1 MGLHVPISA
10 PISTRCAYRPGQGA
24 GIVHLLTHADRAIV
38 ANPKPTRRTFNR
50 PIPRAAIL
58 AAVLIALPC
67 SICSGQQENASW
79 QGALR
84 DAAGNAGA
92 SAIVTLENANHH
104 WAAATDTSGT
114 FRFTNLAPGSYSV
127 SVRQGEL
134 VARSQTNLD
143 VPAGARLEASLRLT
157 AAGTVELLIAVG
169 PSATGGEHLSSKSV
183 SGLPLNKRD
192 FSQLLLLASGTQT
205 DTNGAANFTQ
215 QFAVNGQRGT
225 AAVFAMDGVDSTDPE
240 MGGATFSNFNVDAIE
255 ALQAS
260 SGVLN
265 AEIGH
270 GAGSFTDIITKS
282 GTDRVHGAIF
292 EFVRNAAFDARNFFD
307 RRSVANPGRLP
318 PFQRNEFGL
327 TNGGPVLLPGL
338 YDGRG
343 KTYYFGQ
350 YQGFRQVL
358 GTTQVFA
365 VPTPGE
371 RRGLDTTAFPG
382 DTLVVPVN
390 PQIAAILAR
399 YPLPND
405 SQGPYGARTYA
416 TSSKVTT
423 VTDQF
428 SARIDHRISDKAQL
442 FGRFNLNNVTGP
454 TTNPDQ
460 TAIDPSFAIRFLDR
474 QRNLGLTYTR
484 TVSPHLILET
494 SLGYIR
500 STPQFPPSNH
510 TEPALTFGDGL
521 YAAFNAPGGTI
532 TGAWGN
538 LYQGR
543 QNVTY
548 IRGSHTFKAG
558 FEARWNRDTT
568 VFGLSPNGQYTFGG
582 GAAYSPVPILSKS
595 GRHSIQ
601 PGDPLPDSL
610 TGFLTATPFSY
621 TIAVSP
627 PEFPQGDHLGWT
639 GVWREAY
646 GAYFQDTWKASAR
659 LTVNYGLR
667 YEVSTPIHEPADRT
681 SGPEFFKTPAGAVAQ
696 KLLVNLQPA
705 YPMDWN
711 GWGPR
716 LALDYQ
722 ASKRLV
728 LHAGGSIMTIL
739 PNLFQ
744 DNFLTAGTPFV
755 FLPYLS
761 AKPGAPVPFEHSIQQ
776 FNLPTVYTPGGQAI
790 FATGRSTDVPPNTEM
805 DVQRFERDLAA
816 ATPGHQI
823 LPLTEFGND
832 RGFHN
837 GSIATYTAG
846 FDRDLGDLKWSASY
860 VATVGSALSG
870 LSHPNS
876 YGGADPAFAPYTNF
890 DAAGRVVGGFGSE
903 SILSNRSHSTFHS
916 LQTSVQ
922 KTSTRAGLG
931 FQASYTLSKSLDD
944 ASAVFGSLPG
954 SSSGTVQQSS
964 PQDPRNVRA
973 EKGPSTF
980 DVRHVVTFNFV
991 EELPFDRWWRPNR
1004 LTSGWQLFGLATVT
1018 SGLPFTIYSGIQ
1030 QTGAGS
1036 TGADRPDQMSQPD
1049 LSTSRIVREDYF
1061 GLGAANASFFS
1072 IPIDL
1077 PGGTGPN
1084 HGRFGTL
1091 GRNTFRGP
1099 DLSHRGCVADQ
1110 RDAAAAGSR
1119 QAAVSSGDFQR
1130 LQPGQLWP
1138 SGQRR
1143 ARPGFRPHQPHR
1155 RALTTN
1161 SVFSKASVLTGWSYF
1176 EPLSTSATLGSAVG
1190 SFVCPLRPE
1199 LNRGRVERP
1208 MPA

>member
-1 MGLHVPISA
+1 M
-10 PISTRCAYRPGQGA
+10 
-24 GIVHLLTHADRAIV
+24 
-38 ANPKPTRRTFNR
+38 RRKFAQSV
-50 PIPRAAIL
+50 PRAAIF
-58 AAVLIALPC
+58 AAVWIAAAFSAC
-67 SICSGQQENASW
+67 SAQPETASW
-79 QGALR
+79 QSTLR
-84 DAAGNAGA
+84 DASGNPVAG
-92 SAIVTLENANHH
+92 AIVTLENAQQQRT
-104 WAAATDTSGT
+104 AATDASGT
-114 FRFTNLAPGSYSV
+114 FRFTSLAPGSYSV
-127 SVRQGEL
+127 SVRQGER
-134 VARSQTNLD
+134 VAHFQTNLD
-143 VPAGARLEASLRLT
+143 VSAGARLEASLRLT
-157 AAGTVELLIAVG
+157 ATGGVELLTAIGVQG
-169 PSATGGEHLSSKSV
+169 PSATGGEQLSSRSV
-183 SGLPLNKRD
+183 SSLPLNKRD

-225 AAVFAMDGVDSTDPE
+225 AAVFAMDGIDSTDPE

-255 ALQAS
+255 EIRSS

-270 GAGSFTDIITKS
+270 GAGSFTDIVTKS
-282 GTDRVHGAIF
+282 GTDHVHGAVF
-292 EFVRNAAFDARNFFD
+292 EFLRNAAFDARNFFD

-318 PFQRNEFGL
+318 PFQRNEFGF
-327 TNGGPVLLPGL
+327 TNGGPVFLPGL

-350 YQGFRQVL
+350 YQGFRQNL
-358 GTTQVFA
+358 GTTQVFP
-365 VPTPGE
+365 VPTPAE
-371 RRGLDTTAFPG
+371 RRGLDSTAFPG
-382 DTLVVPVN
+382 DTLMVPVN
-390 PQIAAILAR
+390 PQIAAVLSR

-428 SARIDHRISDKAQL
+428 SVRIDHRISDKAQL

-460 TAIDPSFAIRFLDR
+460 TAIDPSFAIPFLDR
-474 QRNLGLTYTR
+474 QRNIGITYTR

-494 SLGYIR
+494 SIGYIR
-500 STPQFPPSNH
+500 STPLFPPSNH
-510 TEPALTFGDGL
+510 TEPAILFGDGS
-521 YAAFNAPGGTI
+521 YEPFNAPGGTI
-532 TGAWGN
+532 TGTFGN

-548 IRGSHTFKAG
+548 VRGSHAFKAG

-582 GAAYSPVPILSKS
+582 GPAYSPIPIVSLS

-627 PEFPQGDHLGWT
+627 SIFPQGDHLGWT
-639 GVWREAY
+639 GVQREAY
-646 GAYFQDTWKASAR
+646 GTYFQDTWKASAR

-681 SGPEFFKTPAGAVAQ
+681 SGPAFFKTSGGAVEQ
-696 KLLVNLQPA
+696 KFLVNLKPT

-722 ASKRLV
+722 ASKHLA
-728 LHAGGSIMTIL
+728 LHAAGSITTIL

-744 DNFLTAGTPFV
+744 DDFLTAGTPFV
-755 FLPYLS
+755 VLPYTS
-761 AKPGAPVPFEHSIQQ
+761 AKPGAPVPFVDSILQ
-776 FNLPTVYTPGGQAI
+776 FNLPTAYTPGGQAI

-805 DVQRFERDLAA
+805 DVLRFERDLAA

-823 LPLTEFGND
+823 LPLTVFGNATD
-832 RGFHN
+832 FHN

-846 FDRDLGDLKWSASY
+846 FDGDLGDIKWSASY
-860 VATVGSALSG
+860 VATVGAGLSG
-870 LSHPNS
+870 LSYPNS
-876 YGGADPAFAPYTNF
+876 YGGADPAFAPFTNF
-890 DAAGRVVGGFGSE
+890 DAAGRVAGGYGSE
-903 SILSNRSHSTFHS
+903 FIVSNRSHSTFHS

-922 KTSTRAGLG
+922 KTSPRAGLG

-944 ASAVFGSLPG
+944 SSTVIGGLPG
-954 SSSGTVQQSS
+954 SSSGTVQQTA

-980 DVRHVVTFNFV
+980 DVRHVFTFNFV
-991 EELPFDRWWRPNR
+991 EELPFDHWWRPNR

-1018 SGLPFTIYSGIQ
+1018 SGLPFSIYSGIQ

-1036 TGADRPDQMSQPD
+1036 TGADRPDQISQPV
-1049 LSTSRIVREDYF
+1049 LSTSRTVREDYF
-1061 GLGAANASFFS
+1061 GLGAGNASFFS
-1072 IPIDL
+1072 IPINL

-1099 DLSHRGCVADQ
+1099 LFHTADVSLIKETPLLREALKLQ
-1110 RDAAAAGSR
+1110 FRAEIFNVFNLVNFGLPANVVLGPGFGLISRTAAPSR
-1119 QAAVSSGDFQR
+1119 QIQ
-1130 LQPGQLWP
+1130 
-1138 SGQRR
+1138 
-1143 ARPGFRPHQPHR
+1143 
-1155 RALTTN
+1155 
-1161 SVFSKASVLTGWSYF
+1161 FSLKLLY
-1176 EPLSTSATLGSAVG
+1176 
-1190 SFVCPLRPE
+1190 
-1199 LNRGRVERP
+1199 
-1208 MPA
+1208 